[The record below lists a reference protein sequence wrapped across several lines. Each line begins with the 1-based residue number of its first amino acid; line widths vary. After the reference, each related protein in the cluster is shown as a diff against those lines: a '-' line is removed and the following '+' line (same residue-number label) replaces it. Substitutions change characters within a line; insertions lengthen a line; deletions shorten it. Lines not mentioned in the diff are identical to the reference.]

1 MRAFLLLFLLGLG
14 LPIGCG
20 RVDFALAGMERVG
33 DAPTAGDDGAGPDGA
48 LAGCTGAFADPML
61 IPELVSGQSEA
72 TFRLTADELTGV
84 LWSTRGGVIDLYLAE
99 RPDRAT
105 PFALSALTTLNSTAN
120 EFDPSI
126 AADGSLIVFASGR
139 PGGDGGLDLYESI
152 VNNNSFAA
160 PVRLATLGSSA
171 DDHQPYL
178 RGLGELYFVSTR
190 TGLPRIYRATRT
202 GPGAYQAPTLVSEIG
217 GAEESDPVPTADG
230 LTLYW
235 SSTRGGDAGNVY
247 RATRASLSDP
257 FADVVELGGL
267 TSTSID
273 APSWISVDGC
283 RLYMSS
289 DRSGQPHV
297 YLATSP

>member
-48 LAGCTGAFADPML
+48 VAGCTGAFADPVL

-152 VNNNSFAA
+152 VNNNSHWAA
-160 PVRLATLGSSA
+160 VKRATLQVYPGGHASKVKIPPMSGLDPSPAFEKYVEASGGHGERVETPA
-171 DDHQPYL
+171 DL
-178 RGLGELYFVSTR
+178 
-190 TGLPRIYRATRT
+190 LPAMKRA
-202 GPGAYQAPTLVSEIG
+202 L
-217 GAEESDPVPTADG
+217 
-230 LTLYW
+230 
-235 SSTRGGDAGNVY
+235 
-247 RATRASLSDP
+247 
-257 FADVVELGGL
+257 DVVRNERRQAVLNVL
-267 TSTSID
+267 CD
-273 APSWISVDGC
+273 
-283 RLYMSS
+283 
-289 DRSGQPHV
+289 
-297 YLATSP
+297 